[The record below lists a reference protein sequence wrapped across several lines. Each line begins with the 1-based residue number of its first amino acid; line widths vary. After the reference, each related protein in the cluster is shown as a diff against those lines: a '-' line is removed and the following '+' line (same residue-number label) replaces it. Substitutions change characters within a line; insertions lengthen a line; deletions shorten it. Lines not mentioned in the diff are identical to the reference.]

1 MLSESMRHLSTG
13 YWWLAV
19 LPGLSLVFTV
29 KLFDVLG
36 NSLRTLFDPRT
47 AQE

>member
-1 MLSESMRHLSTG
+1 MRHLSTG

-19 LPGLSLVFTV
+19 LPGLSLVVTV

-36 NSLRTLFDPRT
+36 NRLRLITEPRT
-47 AQE
+47 SQV